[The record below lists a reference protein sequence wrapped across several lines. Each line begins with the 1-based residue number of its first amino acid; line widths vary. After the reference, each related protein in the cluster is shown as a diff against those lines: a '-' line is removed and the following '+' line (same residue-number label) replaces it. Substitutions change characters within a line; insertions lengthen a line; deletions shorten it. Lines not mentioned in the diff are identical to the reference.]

1 MSKII
6 TKYKYWLILFFVF
19 IILRLPS
26 LFEPYWYGDE
36 GVYLTLGMAIRKGL
50 TLYSQIHDNKPPLLY
65 YLAAIGRTVFGF
77 RLLLFFVMVPTI
89 YYFYRLSLHF
99 FNQKITR
106 IITLIFLII
115 TSIPFLEGNIANAEI
130 FMLLPTILGVYLFLS
145 SRKSYFTYLI
155 SGLLLGLA
163 FTLKVPVIIEFGF
176 LFLWLIFSNLNEF
189 KNKLSSILIKLLIF
203 GSSFLIP
210 IILFGIFF
218 ALKGAFPLFLNSA
231 LLQNFSYLSS
241 WATGSQTASV
251 SSGGLFTR
259 LIVLLFFWLTVFL
272 FKKKKFID
280 SHFSFLLFWFGAT
293 IFGSLLST
301 RPYPHYLIQVIPPL
315 CLLLPIIFNFREII
329 YSIITIFCFI
339 AFFLITQKYH
349 FYSFSTLSYYKAF
362 YLSGSINKFHQYF
375 DSDVSSTYE
384 IGQYINQNSSP
395 EDRIFVWGDMPYIYA
410 LSNRLPPG
418 RYTVAYHIVDFNGYQ
433 ETMVALKTHLPKII
447 IYKQMVGRNFQELD
461 NFLKNYYILDKTISS
476 NLIFKLR

>member
-65 YLAAIGRTVFGF
+65 YLAAIGKTVFGF
-77 RLLLFFVMVPTI
+77 RLLLNLFMIPTI
-89 YYFYRLSLHF
+89 YYFYRLCLHF
-99 FNQKITR
+99 FNKKITQ
-106 IITLIFLII
+106 IITFIFLVI

-130 FMLLPTILGVYLFLS
+130 FMLLPTIAGFLIFLKAK
-145 SRKSYFTYLI
+145 KSVAYFW

-163 FTLKVPVIIEFGF
+163 FTVKVPVIIEFGF

-189 KNKLSSILIKLLIF
+189 KTKLSSVLIKIFVF

-210 IILFGIFF
+210 IILFGIYF
-218 ALKGAFPLFLNSA
+218 ALKDAFPLFLNSA

-241 WATGSQTASV
+241 WATGTQTASA

-259 LIVLLFFWLTVFL
+259 LIALIIFWLVIFI

-280 SHFSFLLFWFGAT
+280 SNFSFLLFWFGAT
-293 IFGSLLST
+293 IFGALLST
-301 RPYPHYLIQVIPPL
+301 RPYPHYLIQVLPPL
-315 CLLLPIIFNFREII
+315 CLLLPIIFNFKKII
-329 YSIITIFCFI
+329 YSIITIVCFI
-339 AFFLITQKYH
+339 TFFLITQKYH
-349 FYSFSTLSYYKAF
+349 FYSFSTLPYYKSF
-362 YLSGSINKFHQYF
+362 YLSSSINKFHQYF
-375 DSDVSSTYE
+375 GSDVLPNYE
-384 IGQYINQNSSP
+384 IVQYINQNSSP
-395 EDRIFVWGDMPYIYA
+395 KDRIFVWGDMPYIYA

-418 RYTVAYHIVDFNGYQ
+418 RYTVAYHIVDFNGYE
-433 ETMVALKTHLPKII
+433 ETMVALKIHLPKII
-447 IYKQMVGRNFQELD
+447 VYKHMDGRKFSELD
-461 NFLKNYYILDKTISS
+461 NFLKNYYILDKTIDSK
-476 NLIFKLR
+476 LIFKLR